1 MTPKIRCKPLQI
13 FGTHNL
19 ILRIQIPEEEAD
31 DDECKHNPQTLKI
44 PESSNAGRVDCKILS
59 DSRTRFS
66 KSSRNRSRSLQR
78 VNRQEKGGAQG
89 GSRGSAAAE
98 YREMINGRT
107 RAHSTYLR
115 KHPLLDLPATPSGY
129 PNAGFRDIDD
139 DDQHEVVLRRS
150 ASDRSL
156 KTSPATPPASFPPPP
171 LRARASAASVPSSPT
186 LEPGK
191 P

>member
-1 MTPKIRCKPLQI
+1 MMNANTI
-13 FGTHNL
+13 
-19 ILRIQIPEEEAD
+19 
-31 DDECKHNPQTLKI
+31 QTLKI
-44 PESSNAGRVDCKILS
+44 PESSNAGRVDCKILP
-59 DSRTRFS
+59 DPRTRFS
-66 KSSRNRSRSLQR
+66 KSPRNRSRSLQR

-89 GSRGSAAAE
+89 GSRSSAAAE
-98 YREMINGRT
+98 YREMITGRT

-129 PNAGFRDIDD
+129 PNAGFRDIED
-139 DDQHEVVLRRS
+139 DDQHGEMVLRRS

-156 KTSPATPPASFPPPP
+156 KTSPATPPPSFPPPP